1 MLATVNLMRPTE
13 AEIELL
19 LDAIESWVED
29 IADDRASEYKNKYYR
44 DQTREKLK
52 EVFIAFLVKGLP

>member
-1 MLATVNLMRPTE
+1 VLATVDLMRPTE

-29 IADDRASEYKNKYYR
+29 IADDRTSEYKNKYYR